1 MDIILEQIEKNTSH
15 KSSFQIILNSTKS
28 SFLTK
33 FSPAIELDKSRKYE
47 IALINL
53 ETYYSFPN
61 ITQANNKFRYSP
73 DRGHNWFDIT
83 IPTGCYE
90 IADLNRIIQ
99 QSMKSNN
106 HWDHAN
112 ESYYITLGANTS
124 TLKCVLNI
132 GHNYFV
138 DFRPDN
144 SLNTV
149 LGFNSTAYRSGY
161 HESENVVNIMSIN
174 SILVN
179 VDIINGSYVNG
190 TQQPTIYSFFPN
202 VPPGHKIIESPR
214 NLVYLPIV
222 IDNISSINTS
232 ITDNHGKILDLR
244 GEHITMRFHIREI

>member
-1 MDIILEQIEKNTSH
+1 MESILEQIEKNTSH

-28 SFLTK
+28 DFTTK
-33 FSPAIELDKSRKYE
+33 FSPAIELDKTRKYE

-61 ITQANNKFRYSP
+61 ITEANNKFKYSH
-73 DRGHNWFDIT
+73 DGGRTWSRIV

-99 QSMKSNN
+99 QYMKSNN

-112 ESYYITLGANTS
+112 ESYHITLGANSS

-132 GHNYFV
+132 GQNYVV

-149 LGFNSTAYRSGY
+149 LGFNSQPYRQGY
-161 HESENVVNIMSIN
+161 HESENVVNIMNIN

-179 VDIINGSYVNG
+179 INIINGSYVNG
-190 TQQPTIYSFFPN
+190 SQQPTIYSFFPN
-202 VPPGHKIIESPR
+202 VPPGHKIIESPH

-222 IDNISSINTS
+222 IDKISSINTS
-232 ITDNHGKILDLR
+232 ITDNHGKTLDLR
-244 GEHITMRFHIREI
+244 GEYITMRFHIREI

>member
-1 MDIILEQIEKNTSH
+1 MEELLQQIEKNTSH
-15 KSSFQIILNSTKS
+15 KSSFQVILNSSKS
-28 SFLTK
+28 SFKTK
-33 FSPAIELDKSRKYE
+33 FNPSIELDNTRKYE

-61 ITQANNKFRYSP
+61 ITEINNKFRYSH
-73 DRGHNWFDIT
+73 DNGHTWSIII

-90 IADLNRIIQ
+90 LSDLNRIIQ
-99 QSMKSNN
+99 QNMKSNA
-106 HWDHAN
+106 HWDDVN
-112 ESYYITLGANTS
+112 EVYHITLGANTS

-132 GHNYFV
+132 SPNYVV
-138 DFRPDN
+138 DFRLDD
-144 SLNTV
+144 SLNTL
-149 LGFNSTAYRSGY
+149 LGFNSEPYRQGY
-161 HESENVVNIMSIN
+161 HESENVVNIMNIN

-179 VDIINGSYVNG
+179 IDIINGSYVNG
-190 TQQPTIYSFFPN
+190 VQQPTIYSFFPN

-222 IDNISSINTS
+222 IDKISSINTS